1 MDGAAWAYAR
11 SVTPRRHQAG
21 GPNRRGGPRDS
32 LAVRLTRYGAVRM
45 VEAMRIGLDEGDIDR
60 VVQRY
65 RLEMA
70 RYEAAARSVEQRL
83 RRELREAAIPVLLS
97 SRAKHPEDVRGKLRA
112 RRDDGRYVVDALLAN
127 LNQIMT
133 DLAGC
138 RVIVYDPRQESVA
151 ADVVRSALPGRPPG
165 KADEV
170 LDKDSGYKATH
181 VLVVLDGPEVELS
194 LQGAI
199 CEVQLT
205 SIARHVFNELS
216 HDIDYKHRG
225 VTPGG
230 DVQRHLRDVL
240 NATQRLDTMIER
252 LAGARAHEL
261 ESSQRV
267 IDDSEDLRFVLERL
281 LNRPVRGEVGKLFRL
296 LSAVVTPL
304 TALSI
309 ASLDVPGALARG
321 GRAIAE
327 PSGSIDEEHDDVIGI
342 ALGLMDRYGET
353 FRELASLWRGPATVL
368 KRAILEASS

>member
-1 MDGAAWAYAR
+1 MQEPAR
-11 SVTPRRHQAG
+11 R
-21 GPNRRGGPRDS
+21 
-32 LAVRLTRYGAVRM
+32 
-45 VEAMRIGLDEGDIDR
+45 GLDEGDIER
-60 VVQRY
+60 IVQRY

-70 RYEAAARSVEQRL
+70 RYEAAARFVEQRL

-112 RRDDGRYVVDALLAN
+112 RREDERYVVDALLTN
-127 LNQIMT
+127 LNRTMT

-151 ADVVRSALPGRPPG
+151 ADVVRTALPGRPPG
-165 KADEV
+165 RADEV

-181 VLVVLDGPEVELS
+181 ILVVLDSADVDVS

-230 DVQRHLRDVL
+230 AVQQHLRDVL
-240 NATQRLDTMIER
+240 NATQRLDTMVER

-267 IDDSEDLRFVLERL
+267 IDTSEDLRFVLERL
-281 LNRPVRGEVGKLFRL
+281 LNRPVRGEVGKLYRL
-296 LSAVVTPL
+296 LAAVLTPL
-304 TALSI
+304 TAHSI
-309 ASLDVPGALARG
+309 ASIDVPGAIRG
-321 GRAIAE
+321 GEQAAAARPA
-327 PSGSIDEEHDDVIGI
+327 DERDDVICI
-342 ALGLMDRYGET
+342 ALGLMSRHGET
-353 FRELASLWRGPATVL
+353 FRELASLWRGPSTAL
-368 KRAILEASS
+368 KRAILEASP

>member
-1 MDGAAWAYAR
+1 
-11 SVTPRRHQAG
+11 
-21 GPNRRGGPRDS
+21 
-32 LAVRLTRYGAVRM
+32 M
-45 VEAMRIGLDEGDIDR
+45 VEAVRTVLDEGDIDR

-70 RYEAAARSVEQRL
+70 RYEAAARVVEQRL

-112 RRDDGRYVVDALLAN
+112 RRDDGRYVADALLTN
-127 LNQIMT
+127 LNLIMT

-151 ADVVRSALPGRPPG
+151 ADVVRQALPSRPPG

-181 VLVVLDGPEVELS
+181 VLVVLDGPEVEQS
-194 LQGAI
+194 VQGAI

-240 NATQRLDTMIER
+240 NATQRLDTMVER

-267 IDDSEDLRFVLERL
+267 IDNSEDLRFVLERL

-296 LSAVVTPL
+296 LSSVLTPL
-304 TALSI
+304 TALSL
-309 ASLDVPGALARG
+309 ASLDVAGAVARG
-321 GRAIAE
+321 TATAAGL
-327 PSGSIDEEHDDVIGI
+327 SGSIAAEVDDVIAI
-342 ALGLMDRYGET
+342 TLGLNDRYGDT
-353 FRELASLWRGPATVL
+353 FRELAALWRGPSTAL